1 MSTPYLVKR
10 EQQSAWPLLKFNSTF
25 QHNAIKLIKCKLISL
40 SRGIAVL
47 VSCFTFF
54 FLQIKRSVHLLNC
67 MAVSDARGQLLDISI
82 IFGGSSADS
91 VAFHASDLYKRLL
104 GGLLKNGYVL
114 FGDNACINS
123 KFMAMPYPNVSGG
136 RRDNYNFF
144 SFAALHT
151 C

>member
-1 MSTPYLVKR
+1 VSTPYLVKWG
-10 EQQSAWPLLKFNSTF
+10 QQSAWPLLKFNSTF
-25 QHNAIKLIKCKLISL
+25 QHIECKLISL
-40 SRGIAVL
+40 SRGIPLL

-67 MAVSDARGQLLDISI
+67 MAVSDARGHLLDISI

-104 GGLLKNGYVL
+104 GGLLKDGYVL
-114 FGDNACINS
+114 FGDNAYINS
-123 KFMAMPYPNVSGG
+123 KFMATPSPNVLGG
-136 RRDNYNFF
+136 SSKTITTF
-144 SFAALHT
+144 SFAASYT